1 MLRKHKVRKADS
13 ISDFANFVFIIS
25 ENLCNSW
32 RKKLRPLRK
41 TLRSLR
47 LNYNMEFKQKIHSH
61 YLQMVQD
68 RIDVFRDMISALT
81 EDSKND
87 AKGSAGDKHETALS
101 MMHIEQEKLTN
112 KLKEAITQ
120 KAILDKIDASK
131 TTENIILG
139 SLVKAN
145 GIYLYVSVALPK
157 IAIDGINV
165 IALSPQSPLGSHLM
179 GNKVGFKFEINKTH
193 YTIESVL

>member
-1 MLRKHKVRKADS
+1 M
-13 ISDFANFVFIIS
+13 
-25 ENLCNSW
+25 
-32 RKKLRPLRK
+32 
-41 TLRSLR
+41 T
-47 LNYNMEFKQKIHSH
+47 FKQKIHSH
-61 YLQMVQD
+61 YLQMVHD

-112 KLKEAITQ
+112 KLKEAIGQ

-131 TTENIILG
+131 TTENIISG

-145 GIYLYVSVALPK
+145 GIHLYLSVALPK
-157 IAIDGINV
+157 IAIDGVNI
-165 IALSPQSPLGSHLM
+165 IALSPQSPLGTHLI
-179 GNKVGFKFEINKTH
+179 GNKVGFEFEINKTY
-193 YTIESVL
+193 YTIESIE